1 MSNSKIPSTTNV
13 DMRSTTNLPTYQSE
27 APQILSTPQYCMQPL
42 PVITQPQGMSTEGQQ
57 VTTAIEM
64 SFPAPSYSVN
74 MDPQFQFQ
82 GTGDQVTA
90 PGYPTSALGMPA
102 IAPPYTENT
111 EGQFQY
117 QQAGWNQAVLPP
129 PPPYSTA
136 GHQPHLVYLPEAFL
150 KTDLRD
156 IPGQTVCPSC
166 NLPCMTQIEHISG
179 CLTTLLCCLLFFFGC
194 LLGCCLIPL
203 CVNSCKDVNHYCPYC
218 KHLIHKYKRL

>member
-42 PVITQPQGMSTEGQQ
+42 PVITQPQ
-57 VTTAIEM
+57 
-64 SFPAPSYSVN
+64 
-74 MDPQFQFQ
+74 
-82 GTGDQVTA
+82 GDQVTA